1 MDKREGIGM
10 KKEKVNFGERLPIGE
25 SWRGK
30 ELRRKG
36 EKERGR

>member
-1 MDKREGIGM
+1 MDEREGIGM
-10 KKEKVNFGERLPIGE
+10 KREKVNFDERLPIGE